1 MKESAMTSHSI
12 LLLPGSLR
20 AGSFTT
26 TLLRAAADLL
36 PADFDGEVV
45 DLIRPLPYY
54 DGDLDQDPLPQSVI
68 EMRARVAAA
77 DGLIVSTPEYNGS
90 VPGGLKNW
98 VDWATRPFQAHA
110 MLNKPVVV
118 LGASPSPK
126 GAHNAVTWLTEIF
139 GYLGARVVGESV
151 KVASV
156 SQFIAE
162 DGKLDPAVIDQLRP
176 LVDSLVEAVR
186 HPVS

>member
-1 MKESAMTSHSI
+1 MASYSV

-26 TLLRAAADLL
+26 ALLKAAGELL
-36 PADFDGEVV
+36 PDDIEGELV

-54 DGDLDQDPLPQSVI
+54 DGDLDHDPLPQSVV

-77 DGLIVSTPEYNGS
+77 DGIIVSTPEYNGA

-110 MLNKPVVV
+110 MMNKLVVV

-126 GAHNAVTWLTEIF
+126 GAINAVEYLTKVF
-139 GYLGARVVGESV
+139 GYLGARVAGESV
-151 KVASV
+151 RFASV
-156 SQFIAE
+156 GDFVAE
-162 DGKLDPAVIDQLRP
+162 DGKVDPSIIDQLRP
-176 LVDSLVEAVR
+176 FVDSLVAEVR
-186 HPVS
+186 NPAAR